1 MQRKRNSLPT
11 GIRLRHSRSCP
22 SRLGGKCP
30 GRRTL
35 DGGCEPSYEASVY
48 DRRSGAKIRRSF
60 AGLAQAKAWRV
71 AAMHALHQGRMVSPA
86 RITLGEL
93 AKAFLDGASAEPP
106 VILNRSGRPYK
117 PSALRDIRR
126 NLDRYILPELGSHRL
141 ADLRRAD
148 LQALANRLVGRGL
161 SAARVR
167 NVLNAARVVLREA
180 VERNLI
186 EANPAT
192 GLRLPALPEP
202 ARRAVEPGELLAFL
216 AALPEEL
223 RPLYATAAFAGLR
236 RGELRALR
244 WRNVELSDGQGPL
257 GGWIAVE
264 ASWDD
269 VAGEVAPKSRS
280 GRRRVPIVAPYL
292 WQELAALRE
301 RAGGDPEARVFASRR
316 GNPFTPSAV
325 ARRLGKH
332 LAKVNA
338 KRAEARLDPLPV
350 PGLHDLRHTCG
361 ALLRAAGIPWDDIC
375 EWLGHSRGGGVTE
388 RYTSP
393 IEVELKA
400 AENCKRLSDYLA
412 RADSA
417 RRVEQLAASAGRG
430 TRG

>member
-1 MQRKRNSLPT
+1 
-11 GIRLRHSRSCP
+11 
-22 SRLGGKCP
+22 
-30 GRRTL
+30 
-35 DGGCEPSYEASVY
+35 
-48 DRRSGAKIRRSF
+48 
-60 AGLAQAKAWRV
+60 V
-71 AAMHALHQGRMVSPA
+71 AALHALHQGR
-86 RITLGEL
+86 RIGRSRLTLRE
-93 AKAFLDGASAEPP
+93 AAQAFLDGASAEPP
-106 VILNRSGRPYK
+106 IILNRSGRPYK

-126 NLDRYILPELGSHRL
+126 NLDHYILPDLGSHRL
-141 ADLRRAD
+141 SDIRRGD
-148 LQALANRLVGRGL
+148 LQALIDRLVGQGL
-161 SAARVR
+161 SASKAR
-167 NVLNAARVVLREA
+167 NVIVALRVLYRRAIEQEE
-180 VERNLI
+180 VEV
-186 EANPAT
+186 NPT
-192 GLRLPALPEP
+192 SGLRLPALPEP
-202 ARRAVEPGELLAFL
+202 ARRAVEPEELLAFL
-216 AALPEEL
+216 AVLPEEL
-223 RPLYATAAFAGLR
+223 RPLYATAAFGGLR

-332 LAKVNA
+332 LAHVNA
-338 KRAEARLDPLPV
+338 TRAEAGLDPLPV

-417 RRVEQLAASAGRG
+417 RRVEQLAASAESLQS
-430 TRG
+430 